1 MGQVSHGGCRYPTPH
16 LPTTQPPWLIVF
28 VANSSWMLAK
38 SSCWFWFQ
46 CCWWLC
52 QVFLSGF
59 FFFLFFVFC
68 FSPRSCVFL
77 CFFSFLFLFFLHL
90 PQAGFWFMVAGC
102 CPDCSHLG
110 GHPGFVSSAQ
120 VSPAPVN
127 EISLAS
133 LFAAWLHDCPG
144 DWRARVWLISSLM
157 ELFHLWGCRNMP
169 GNWAPLLQLE

>member
-77 CFFSFLFLFFLHL
+77 CFFSFLFLLFFCTCRRLDSGLWWLVVAPIAPIWAGIQVLWAAHRCLRLRWMKLAL
-90 PQAGFWFMVAGC
+90 PRC
-102 CPDCSHLG
+102 LRLDCMI
-110 GHPGFVSSAQ
+110 AQ
-120 VSPAPVN
+120 VIG
-127 EISLAS
+127 ERG
-133 LFAAWLHDCPG
+133 F
-144 DWRARVWLISSLM
+144 DW
-157 ELFHLWGCRNMP
+157 
-169 GNWAPLLQLE
+169 